1 MVEVQK
7 IKKLF
12 KQIRA
17 IKENDWDSKT
27 LNKILRSYRKENGQL
42 YRNDELVDIYN
53 TLLNSKEIEKD
64 QILEER
70 LRLKPT
76 RTNSGVA
83 VVTVLTKPY
92 PCPGKCI
99 YCPNDTN
106 MPKSYISSE
115 PGAQRA
121 LKSKFDPYAQVY
133 NRVIALKKTGHNVQ
147 KIELIVLGGSWSAYP
162 LNYQIWFVSEC
173 FRALNDL
180 TTSSSEYTQPK
191 ENSYIETSWATLI
204 ALQQKN
210 QTAYCRN
217 VGLVFETRPDLI
229 TEDEVKNMKRL
240 GATKIQLG
248 IQTLDDTVLKKNM
261 ILRSIEDGK
270 KAFAMLRQAGF
281 KMQAHWMLGLYNSTP
296 DIDIDGYRELWTKDY
311 CPDELKIYPTSVI
324 KNTALHNLY
333 MRGDYKPYT
342 TNQLTEIL
350 EKTLP
355 MTPRYCRISRVIRD
369 IPSDEIEAGSNVTNL
384 RQIVE
389 SNLEKKGVKIEDI
402 RAREIKQRKV
412 SKSDIKKEIIEYD
425 TSVSKE
431 FFISF
436 KTIKDDK
443 ICAFLRLSI
452 PNNNLINKN
461 YITELNNCSLI
472 REIHVY
478 GKVVGITERSEGHS
492 QHLGLGKNLVKIAQ
506 EISKKHNIQE
516 IAVISAIGTREYY
529 KKLGFELKEMYM
541 IKTIL

>member
-1 MVEVQK
+1 MVEVEKLKK
-7 IKKLF
+7 IF
-12 KQIRA
+12 KQIKS
-17 IKENDWDSKT
+17 INENDWDGSS
-27 LNKILRSYRKENGQL
+27 LNKILRMYRKENGQL
-42 YRNDELVDIYN
+42 YRNDELVNIYS
-53 TLLNSKEIEKD
+53 TFLNNKEID
-64 QILEER
+64 RNQILEER

-92 PCPGKCI
+92 PCPGRCI

-121 LKSKFDPYAQVY
+121 LKSKFDPYAQVF
-133 NRVIALKKTGHNVQ
+133 NRAVALKKTGHNIQ

-180 TTSSSEYTQPK
+180 TQSSSEYIEPK
-191 ENSYIETSWATLI
+191 EDSYIETTWETLI
-204 ALQQKN
+204 ALQKKN

-229 TEDEVKNMKRL
+229 TEEEVKNMRRL

-248 IQTLDDTVLKKNM
+248 IQTLNDTVLKKNI
-261 ILRSIEDGK
+261 ILRSVEEGK
-270 KAFAMLRQAGF
+270 KAFMILRRAGF
-281 KMQAHWMLGLYNSTP
+281 KIQAHWMFGLYNSTP
-296 DIDIDGYRELWTKDY
+296 DIDIDGYGKLWKRDY

-333 MRGDYKPYT
+333 MRGEYKPYT
-342 TNQLTEIL
+342 TTQLIEIL

-412 SKSDIKKEIIEYD
+412 SKSDIEKEIIEYD

-478 GKVVGITERSEGHS
+478 GKVVGITEKSEGHS
-492 QHLGLGKNLVKIAQ
+492 QHLGFGKNLVKIAE
-506 EISKKHNIQE
+506 EISKQNNVEK

-541 IKTIL
+541 TKTIV

>member
-1 MVEVQK
+1 
-7 IKKLF
+7 
-12 KQIRA
+12 
-17 IKENDWDSKT
+17 
-27 LNKILRSYRKENGQL
+27 
-42 YRNDELVDIYN
+42 
-53 TLLNSKEIEKD
+53 
-64 QILEER
+64 
-70 LRLKPT
+70 
-76 RTNSGVA
+76 
-83 VVTVLTKPY
+83 
-92 PCPGKCI
+92 
-99 YCPNDTN
+99 

-121 LKSKFDPYAQVY
+121 LKSKFDPYAQVF
-133 NRVIALKKTGHNVQ
+133 NRAVALKKTGHNIQ

-162 LNYQIWFVSEC
+162 LNYQVWFVSEC

-180 TTSSSEYTQPK
+180 TQSSAEYIEPK
-191 ENSYIETSWATLI
+191 EDSYIETTWETLI
-204 ALQQKN
+204 ALQKKN
-210 QTAYCRN
+210 QAAYCRN

-229 TEDEVKNMKRL
+229 TEEEVKNMRRL

-248 IQTLDDTVLKKNM
+248 IQTLNDTVLKKNI
-261 ILRSIEDGK
+261 ILRSVEEGK
-270 KAFAMLRQAGF
+270 KAFMILRRAGF
-281 KMQAHWMLGLYNSTP
+281 KIQAHWMFGLYNSTP
-296 DIDIDGYRELWTKDY
+296 DIDIDGYGKLWKRDY

-333 MRGDYKPYT
+333 MRGEYKPYT
-342 TNQLTEIL
+342 TTQLIEIL

-412 SKSDIKKEIIEYD
+412 SKSDIEKEIIEYD

-478 GKVVGITERSEGHS
+478 GKVVGITEKSEGHS
-492 QHLGLGKNLVKIAQ
+492 QHLGFGKNLVKIAE
-506 EISKKHNIQE
+506 EISKQNNVEK

-541 IKTIL
+541 TKTIV

>member
-1 MVEVQK
+1 MVNVEK

-12 KQIRA
+12 KH
-17 IKENDWDSKT
+17 IKSIEERDWNSNS
-27 LNKILRSYRKENGQL
+27 LNRILRSYKKENGQL

-53 TLLNSKEIEKD
+53 TLLNSNEIDKD

-133 NRVIALKKTGHNVQ
+133 NRVIALKKTGHNIQ

-162 LNYQIWFVSEC
+162 LNYKIWFISEC

-180 TTSSSEYTQPK
+180 MASSSQYIEPK
-191 ENSYIETSWATLI
+191 DDSYIETAWETLI
-204 ALQQKN
+204 DLQKKN

-229 TEDEVKNMKRL
+229 TEKEVKNMRKL
-240 GATKIQLG
+240 GATKVQLG
-248 IQTLDDTVLKKNM
+248 IQTLSDTVLQKNM

-270 KAFAMLRQAGF
+270 KAFTILRRAGF
-281 KMQAHWMLGLYNSTP
+281 KIQAHWMLGLYYSTP
-296 DIDIDGYRELWTKDY
+296 DTDIDGYRKLWEKDY

-333 MRGDYKPYT
+333 VHGDYKPYT
-342 TNQLTEIL
+342 ITQLTEIL
-350 EKTLP
+350 ERILP

-389 SNLEKKGVKIEDI
+389 SNLEQKGVKIEDI
-402 RAREIKQRKV
+402 RSREIKQREV
-412 SKSDIKKEIIEYD
+412 STNDIEQEIIEYD
-425 TSVSKE
+425 TSVSRE
-431 FFISF
+431 FFISLR
-436 KTIKDDK
+436 TISDDK

-452 PNNNLINKN
+452 PSSNLINKN
-461 YITELNNCSLI
+461 YITELNGCSLI

-478 GKVVGITERSEGHS
+478 GKVVGIAEKSEGHS
-492 QHLGLGKNLVKIAQ
+492 QHLGLGRNLVRIA
-506 EISKKHNIQE
+506 EEVSKKNNIME

-529 KKLGFELKEMYM
+529 KNLGFELKGMYM
-541 IKTIL
+541 IKAIA